1 MMEFS
6 NRSLLPALIF
16 GIIALGGISC
26 KKENPVAKGEFY
38 TVSVRSG
45 NRYLDLQNATLNS
58 YIDPGEPFH
67 LQFNLPVNASTLDG
81 NIRIVD
87 DLSVVHPVAMIPEDE
102 QTIWVSQ
109 ATTLPHL
116 RAFKIQVLA
125 GLKSTDGRSCTP
137 LELNFTTSAG
147 LLKADSII
155 SGGKN
160 LLGTTPAQN
169 VDRQFQARVFFNH
182 ALDPVTV
189 NTANVKV
196 FKTNEF
202 ADIQVALEQHDSTLV
217 ITSSQLL
224 KHFERYKI
232 YLSAAIQGT
241 EGYRMQ
247 EFNQVFYTAIDPAPK
262 FPVIS
267 DDALLDLVQQQ
278 TFKYFWDFGHPV
290 SGMARERNTSGDVV
304 TTGGTGFGLMG
315 MVAAVERGFITRA
328 DAVDR
333 WKKMVDFL
341 KNKAQRYHGA
351 WSHWLNGSSG
361 LTIPFSTKDNGADL
375 VETSYLIEGLLT
387 VRQYLNPADSNE
399 NQLIADINDLWQG
412 VEWDWFTHGGQKVL
426 YWHWSPTYN
435 WDMNVQIRGYN
446 ECLITYFLAACSPT
460 HPISADVYHQGW
472 ASNGGIVNNK
482 EFFGY
487 TLPLGYDYGGP
498 LFFAHYSFMGLDPRN
513 LKDTYAEYWTQ
524 NRNHTLINRAYCV
537 ANPLHKVGYSE
548 QCWGLTASDN
558 QSGYSAHAPGN
569 DLGVITPTAAL
580 SSMPYTPQ
588 ESLEAL
594 KFFYYQLGDRLWGPY
609 GFYDAFNVTEGWTAN
624 SYLAIDEGPIVAM
637 IENYRSGKIWNLF
650 MSSPEVA
657 GGAALLGF
665 TY

>member
-1 MMEFS
+1 MKFFC
-6 NRSLLPALIF
+6 RQTLPLIILSGF
-16 GIIALGGISC
+16 FFLSGISC
-26 KKENPVAKGEFY
+26 KKDPVVKGAFY
-38 TVSVRSG
+38 TVSVKSG
-45 NRYLDLQNATLNS
+45 NQYLDLQNAANNQDL
-58 YIDPGEPFH
+58 DPAQALR
-67 LQFNLPVNASTLDG
+67 LQFNLPVNQSTLNG
-81 NIRIVD
+81 NIRIVND
-87 DLSVVHPVAMIPEDE
+87 QSVEQPVTFSAADE
-102 QTIWVSQ
+102 FTIL
-109 ATTLPHL
+109 ATPTTALAHL
-116 RAFKIQVLA
+116 AAFKVQVKD
-125 GLKSTDGRSCTP
+125 GLKSTDGRACTP
-137 LELNFTTSAG
+137 LEVNFTTSTG
-147 LLKADSII
+147 LLKVDSIL

-160 LLGTTPAQN
+160 LLSSPPARDVN
-169 VDRQFQARVFFNH
+169 RQFQARVYFNH
-182 ALDPVTV
+182 ALDAATV
-189 NTANVKV
+189 NTTNVKV
-196 FKTNEF
+196 FRTNEF
-202 ADIQVALEQHDSTLV
+202 ADIQVALEQHDSVLV
-217 ITSSQLL
+217 VTSNQLL
-224 KHFERYKI
+224 KHFDRYKL
-232 YLSAAIQGT
+232 YLSSNLTGT
-241 EGYRMQ
+241 SGYRMQ
-247 EFNQVFYTAIDPAPK
+247 EFNQVFYTALDPAPK

-290 SGMARERNTSGDVV
+290 SGMARERNSSGDVV
-304 TTGGTGFGLMG
+304 TIGGTGFGLMD

-328 DAVDR
+328 EAVDR
-333 WKKMVDFL
+333 WVKMVDFL

-375 VETSYLIEGLLT
+375 VETSYLVEGLLT
-387 VRQYLNPADSNE
+387 VRQYLNPADNIE
-399 NQLIADINDLWQG
+399 NQLIADIDELWKG
-412 VEWDWFTHGGQKVL
+412 VEWDWFTRGGQKVL
-426 YWHWSPTYN
+426 YWHWSPNYN

-460 HPISADVYHQGW
+460 HPITADVYHQGW

-487 TLPLGYDYGGP
+487 ILPLGYDYGGP
-498 LFFAHYSFMGLDPRN
+498 LFFAHYSYMGLDPRH
-513 LKDTYAEYWTQ
+513 LKDSYAEYWTQ

-609 GFYDAFNVTEGWTAN
+609 GFYDAFNVTEGWTAD
-624 SYLAIDEGPIVAM
+624 SYLAIDEGPIVGM

-650 MSSPEVA
+650 MSAPEVA
-657 GGAALLGF
+657 NGAALLGF
-665 TY
+665 TF